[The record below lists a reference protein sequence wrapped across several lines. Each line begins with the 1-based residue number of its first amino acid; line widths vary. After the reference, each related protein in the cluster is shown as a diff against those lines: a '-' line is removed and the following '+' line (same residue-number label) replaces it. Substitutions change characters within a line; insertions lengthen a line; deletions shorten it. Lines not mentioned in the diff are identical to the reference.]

1 MRALVRLR
9 RMARPEKAQTEAGL
23 WFCDLAVKANGSPCG
38 TVVTVIRLK
47 IPQKMSLCLWVYGTD
62 ACRGLSQETAYQRRS
77 IGECPQ
83 TPVHP
88 APRCPHATRLCCA
101 TRASD
106 TQCLMFLRLC
116 NCLSL
121 MMPAR
126 RHGLIPFTTPKR
138 VMQVVAPERPQI
150 YTSLLCQ
157 CWAFLRH
164 VRVNACTPSKVRRR
178 YNAVYPVFV
187 LSSFHEGCVHSRK
200 PK

>member
-9 RMARPEKAQTEAGL
+9 RMARPERAQTEVGL
-23 WFCDLAVKANGSPCG
+23 WFCDLAVKVNGSPCG

-47 IPQKMSLCLWVYGTD
+47 IPQNKSLCLWVYGID

-88 APRCPHATRLCCA
+88 VPRSPHATRLCSA
-101 TRASD
+101 TRASG
-106 TQCLMFLRLC
+106 TQCLRFLRPC

-126 RHGLIPFTTPKR
+126 RHGLIPFTKPKR
-138 VMQVVAPERPQI
+138 VMQVARARRQMQI
-150 YTSLLCQ
+150 YTSLSCQ

-164 VRVNACTPSKVRRR
+164 VRLNACTTSKVRRR
-178 YNAVYPVFV
+178 HTVA
-187 LSSFHEGCVHSRK
+187 
-200 PK
+200 